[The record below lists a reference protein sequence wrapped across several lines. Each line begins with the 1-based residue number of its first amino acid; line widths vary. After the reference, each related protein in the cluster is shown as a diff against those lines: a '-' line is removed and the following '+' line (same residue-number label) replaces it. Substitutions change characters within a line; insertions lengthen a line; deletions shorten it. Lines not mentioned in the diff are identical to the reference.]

1 MTAKWPW
8 SPFPRSCALREV
20 WQYAPP
26 RMSSMSR
33 RYRALRLVPAT
44 GLLLMLSLLTGCLSF
59 HRGPLPGEPKAATYQ
74 VAGGVRLRYVDQQPA
89 GGATAGTVVL
99 LHGFASSLDNWSG
112 VMPAL
117 VKRGHRVLALD
128 LKGFGWSERPAGDYS
143 PEAQAKLVL
152 ALMDERGVKEA
163 AVVGHSWGAS
173 VALATALA
181 APERVTRLALYD
193 AWVYEEQLPSFLL
206 WSRASG
212 VGEVLFGLWY
222 GERIDERLALAFYDR
237 RFVTEKL
244 VEDVEKGL
252 ERPGTRAAALA
263 ASRGQRFRRLQ
274 EKYRSIPQETL
285 LLWGREDGVSAL
297 SAGERLSRDLPN
309 AKLQVYP
316 RCGHFPMIE
325 AAEASTRDLCEF
337 LAAEPATV
345 ALPPRKEARR

>member
-1 MTAKWPW
+1 
-8 SPFPRSCALREV
+8 
-20 WQYAPP
+20 
-26 RMSSMSR
+26 MSSTNRSHR
-33 RYRALRLVPAT
+33 IRRLVLAT
-44 GLLLMLSLLTGCLSF
+44 GLLLMLSLLNGCLSF
-59 HRGPLPGEPKAATYQ
+59 HRGPLPGEPKGAYS
-74 VAGGVRLRYVDQQPA
+74 VAGGVRLRYVDQQPPD
-89 GGATAGTVVL
+89 GATAGTVVL
-99 LHGFASSLDNWSG
+99 LHGFASSLDAWNG
-112 VMPAL
+112 VAPAL
-117 VKRGHRVLALD
+117 VKRGHRVLSLD

-152 ALMDERGVKEA
+152 ALMDERGVREA

-173 VALATALA
+173 VALAAALA

-206 WSRASG
+206 WSRANG

-244 VEDVEKGL
+244 VEDVEKAL

-274 EKYRSIPQETL
+274 ERYREIPHETL
-285 LLWGREDGVSAL
+285 LLWGREDGVAAL
-297 SAGERLSRDLPN
+297 SAGERLSRDLPH
-309 AKLQVYP
+309 ARLQVYP

-337 LAAEPATV
+337 LDTAPAAV